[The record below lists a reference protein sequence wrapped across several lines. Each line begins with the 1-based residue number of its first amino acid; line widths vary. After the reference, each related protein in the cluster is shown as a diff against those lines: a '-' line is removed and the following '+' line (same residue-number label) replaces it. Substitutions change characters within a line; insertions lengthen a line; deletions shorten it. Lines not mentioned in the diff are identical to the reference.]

1 MSGESETPKITLHWL
16 EKSRSQRIVW
26 LLEELNIPYE
36 IEIYKRDPKTHLAT
50 AELKEAHHLGK
61 SPVLTVGDHALAESG
76 LIVEYLSDHFG
87 PTLIPT
93 KWKAGCEGRV
103 GGETE
108 AYLRHRFFMHYC
120 EDSLMAVLLVSLV
133 SHSSV
138 LLAPIMSFISMKI
151 NHSYIDP
158 ELITHF
164 EFVERQLASA
174 PDGGPY
180 LCGAKLTGADIMMSF
195 PVMLV
200 TSEMLDRGPVS
211 LNKTSF
217 PRLFA
222 YSEALKKGEGY
233 KRAVEKIVAL
243 EGEYSLV

>member
-1 MSGESETPKITLHWL
+1 MSCESEAPQITLHWL
-16 EKSRSQRIVW
+16 ERSRSQRIVW

-36 IEIYKRDPKTHLAT
+36 IKIHKRDPKTHLAT
-50 AELKEAHHLGK
+50 AELKEAHPLGK

-120 EDSLMAVLLVSLV
+120 EGSLMAVLLVSLV
-133 SHSSV
+133 SHEIKTAQV
-138 LLAPIMSFISMKI
+138 PFFLRPIMSFISRKI

-158 ELITHF
+158 DLITHF
-164 EFVERQLASA
+164 EFVEQQLASA

-180 LCGAKLTGADIMMSF
+180 LCGNKLTGADIMMSF
-195 PVMLV
+195 PVM
-200 TSEMLDRGPVS
+200 GPES

-222 YSEALKKGEGY
+222 YSEELKIGEGY

-243 EGEYSLV
+243 DGGYSLV